1 MGVGGTPVPSMFSAP
16 LILALLGAA
25 AALAGFVVWRNERRR
40 LHVVLGKRREARERG
55 ALEARLEHPWVDR
68 SRCIGCG
75 SCVRACPEGGVLAVV
90 HGQATIVQG
99 SRCVGHGRCAEE
111 CPVGAISLTLGD
123 RSQRH
128 DLPALESDLEATGR
142 PGLSL
147 AGEITGYALI
157 RTAVDHGRRAV
168 GAIAHKIESEA
179 SPPGEEVLDLAI
191 VGAGPA
197 GFAASLEAKRL
208 GLNAVTLERD
218 TLGGTVARY
227 PRRKLLM
234 TRALELPLGGL
245 LEARGYRKEEL
256 MQLWERLAR
265 EHALPIQTHVEVQA
279 IEEEAPGVQCLRT
292 DQGVWRARHV
302 LLALGRRGIPR
313 TLGVPGEDRLKVS
326 YSLIDAQGYQDR
338 RILVV
343 GGGDSAI
350 EAAIGLAEQPGNEV
364 HLSYRKPAF
373 FRLRARNELRILE
386 AMRTGA
392 VQVHFESEL
401 LRVDEDRVVL
411 RMADGSECELEN
423 DEVFLMLGGE
433 PPFAMLAQA
442 GVSFDPEDQP
452 EVIAPAEQG
461 AGLRTA
467 LWIAA
472 TAAAGLLLAWFAWND
487 YYTADLIERRDR
499 SEHVWLHSAHGVGLV
514 AGLAAASM
522 MLANLA
528 YLLRRHA
535 HFPLRFGRLRSW
547 MNVHVATGLLALVFA
562 GFHSAFVPRDT
573 PGGRAFWGL
582 VFLVITGAIGRYLY
596 SFVPRAANGREL
608 AFEEARQRLQDTT
621 RGWAEVH
628 ADFGEQARAEIAGLL
643 DRARWEGGLLGS
655 LSGLFRAQRELKQ
668 TLRRL
673 RTRGIASG
681 LHREELDEVLGVAE
695 RAHRDALAAAHYGD
709 LRSLLAGWRYF
720 HRWVSLLV
728 VGLVLIHVWAGWR
741 YADLG
746 GRG

>member
-1 MGVGGTPVPSMFSAP
+1 M
-16 LILALLGAA
+16 
-25 AALAGFVVWRNERRR
+25 VWRNERRR
-40 LHVVLGKRREARERG
+40 LRAVLGKRQEARERG

-128 DLPALESDLEATGR
+128 DLPALDSELAAVGR
-142 PGLSL
+142 PGLYL
-147 AGEITGYALI
+147 AGEVTGYALI

-168 GAIAHKIESEA
+168 AAVARQLEVRDPRGPADAH
-179 SPPGEEVLDLAI
+179 DLVI
-191 VGAGPA
+191 IGAGPA
-197 GFAASLEAKRL
+197 GLAASLEARRR
-208 GLNAVTLERD
+208 GLDFVTLERD
-218 TLGGTVARY
+218 ALGGTVARY

-234 TRALELPLGGL
+234 TRALELPIGGE

-256 MQLWERLAR
+256 MELWERLAR
-265 EHALPIQTHVEVQA
+265 EHELPIREYVQVESVRAQ
-279 IEEEAPGVQCLRT
+279 EDGVNLLET
-292 DQGVWRARHV
+292 SAGPVRARHV
-302 LLALGRRGIPR
+302 LLAIGRRGIPR
-313 TLGVPGEDRLKVS
+313 TLGVPGEELLKVS

-350 EAAIGLAEQPGNEV
+350 EAALGLAAQPGNEV
-364 HLSYRKPAF
+364 HLSYRRAGF

-386 AMRTGA
+386 AMRTGSVRVLFETELTEIREDA
-392 VQVHFESEL
+392 VRL
-401 LRVDEDRVVL
+401 IG
-411 RMADGSECELEN
+411 ADGEPRELSN
-423 DEVFLMLGGE
+423 DEVFLLLGGE
-433 PPFAMLAQA
+433 PPFGMLAAA
-442 GVSFDPEDQP
+442 GVSFDPEDHP
-452 EVIAPAEQG
+452 ELAAPAERG
-461 AGLRTA
+461 AGLLVA
-467 LWIAA
+467 LGIAG
-472 TAAAGLLLAWFAWND
+472 AAALGLLGAWWGWQE
-487 YYTADLIERRDR
+487 YYGADLLTRRERT
-499 SEHVWLHSAHGVGLV
+499 EHLWLHSAHGGGLA
-514 AGLAAASM
+514 AGLAAAAM

-535 HFPLRFGRLRSW
+535 RFPLRLGSLRAW

-562 GFHSAFVPRDT
+562 SFHSAFVPRDT

-582 VFLVITGAIGRYLY
+582 VFLVVTGAIGRYLY

-608 AFEEARQRLQDTT
+608 AFEEARLRLQESM
-621 RGWAEVH
+621 RAWSEVH
-628 ADFGEQARAEIAGLL
+628 ADFGEQARAEIAQLL
-643 DRARWEGGLLGS
+643 DRARWHGGILGS
-655 LSGLFRAQRELKQ
+655 VWGLFRSQRALRQ
-668 TLRRL
+668 SLRRL
-673 RTRGIASG
+673 RTRGVVAG
-681 LHREELDEVLGVAE
+681 LHVEELDEVLEVAR

-720 HRWVSLLV
+720 HRWVGLLV